1 MKLYLSENLQEKVKN
16 FPMRKGNW
24 NLVNLILDEKTL
36 LNHYILVNKEFVNL
50 PEKYDNSIIT
60 DITII
65 DDQI

>member
-1 MKLYLSENLQEKVKN
+1 
-16 FPMRKGNW
+16 MRKGNW

-60 DITII
+60 DIKII